1 MYVFFPTFTLYDVAP
16 VTFFQV
22 IFNVP
27 FFLLAALIPLTL
39 ASFLTVTFAVGLT
52 VGFCVGCAGLT
63 DGCVGLTDGCVGL
76 TDGFVS
82 GSVNSGFTPL
92 SVIVKSLTTTVP
104 FQLASVSVMI
114 SLTSF
119 PA

>member
-27 FFLLAALIPLTL
+27 FFLLTALIPLTL

-52 VGFCVGCAGLT
+52 VGFCVGLAV
-63 DGCVGLTDGCVGL
+63 GCVGLTDGCV
-76 TDGFVS
+76 GFVS

-92 SVIVKSLTTTVP
+92 SVIVKSLTSTVP
-104 FQLASVSVMI
+104 YTNI
-114 SLTSF
+114 
-119 PA
+119 PAY